1 MNHIS
6 HAESFDMHLKTLK
19 FIADCR
25 PRWVS
30 RAEVGHIIGGS
41 SRRHQ
46 RTLQSLVNQGYL
58 ICDRCSPMGYK
69 INEDKLKEL
78 QIL

>member
-1 MNHIS
+1 MKVAS
-6 HAESFDMHLKTLK
+6 HVESFDMQLKTLK

-41 SRRHQ
+41 SRKHQ
-46 RTLQSLVNQGYL
+46 RTLQGLVSQGYL
-58 ICDRCSPMGYK
+58 ICDRCNPIGYK
-69 INEDKLKEL
+69 INEHKIKEL